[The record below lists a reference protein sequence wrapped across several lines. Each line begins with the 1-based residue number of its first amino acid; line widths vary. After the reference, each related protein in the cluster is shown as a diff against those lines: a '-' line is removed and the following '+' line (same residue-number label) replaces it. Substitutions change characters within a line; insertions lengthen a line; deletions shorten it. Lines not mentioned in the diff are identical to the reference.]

1 MADFGRLKTSM
12 FERFH
17 FEKREDR
24 PGDERL
30 NAGLVYGWI
39 VIVAVLMVAYGLEV
53 FRGYRTES
61 YFLWFSLA
69 TLTPVLIVF
78 LFYHWRPAWFY
89 LRYLALIGY
98 LIMYCF
104 VIFSGSTPLVFT
116 YVLPLLS
123 LMVLYHDIGLIL
135 LTGTAALGINVAKIA
150 IDISQNGIRAE
161 DYDEVEIR
169 FACLILCFA
178 ASAVGAKI
186 YGTIDKKNS
195 KFREDMQQMT
205 IATIRTI
212 ANTIDAKDEYTQ
224 GHSRRVSDY
233 SGSIAKELGY
243 SDSEIAD
250 IKFIAL
256 LHDIGKIGVPDSV
269 LNKPGKLTDDEYQ
282 LMKNHTVI
290 GADILKD
297 IGMIPEIDVG
307 AKYHHERYDGKGYPD
322 GLEGEEIPKISRII
336 AVADAYDAM
345 TSTRIYRNRLDPE
358 IVVEEIEK
366 GIGTQFD
373 PEAGT
378 AMLNLLREGRLIQEE
393 HYEEPK
399 EVREATE
406 LLSRVMEKQE
416 EQLANNYM
424 HDELTGAYNRN
435 YGLKL
440 LQEATRQGQGTMF
453 IFDIDQFHV
462 VNETEGYMVGDIYLQ
477 TVAKLIGS
485 FREKGI
491 VARFGADEFV
501 AVFPRVLTPE
511 HATRMAEKFREK
523 LNAKKNEQVALGK
536 LNVSIGISMIDHEK
550 EEFNV
555 VYERADKALYV
566 AKHQSEDGYYIH
578 WRGQD
583 EIDRQAKASADL
595 KALVGVL
602 KNRKRDKGGLDVDL
616 PAFTTMLNYITDVAE
631 RNHQHVR
638 LLLFTL
644 MSDQEHRVTVDET
657 ERVMTILE
665 RAILKSIRS
674 VDATTKYS
682 ATQRIVLLL
691 NMDEDQI
698 HVVTDRIMMEFYKM
712 YDKKQI
718 AIHYDSA
725 DLSNSAKQ

>member
-1 MADFGRLKTSM
+1 M
-12 FERFH
+12 FEKFH

-30 NAGLVYGWI
+30 NAGLVYGWL
-39 VIVAVLMVAYGLEV
+39 VIVLVLMTAYGIEVWRGLRTETYYITFSMITILPAVLA
-53 FRGYRTES
+53 F
-61 YFLWFSLA
+61 
-69 TLTPVLIVF
+69 VL
-78 LFYHWRPAWFY
+78 YHWRPAWFY
-89 LRYLALIGY
+89 LRYIVLIGY
-98 LIMYCF
+98 LIMYTF
-104 VIFSGSTPLVFT
+104 VMITGVTPLTFS
-116 YVLPLLS
+116 YILPLLS
-123 LMVLYHDIGLIL
+123 LMVLYHDIGLII
-135 LTGTAALGINVAKIA
+135 LTGVTALLVNAMQIYIRVSNNT
-150 IDISQNGIRAE
+150 ISE
-161 DYDEVEIR
+161 DGWAAVEIQI
-169 FACLILCFA
+169 ACITLCFV

-186 YGTIDKKNS
+186 YGMIDKRNS

-243 SDSEIAD
+243 SESEIAD

-307 AKYHHERYDGKGYPD
+307 AKHHHERYDGKGYPD
-322 GLEGEEIPKISRII
+322 GLEGDEIPKIARII

-345 TSTRIYRNRLDPE
+345 TSTRVYRNRLDPD
-358 IVVEEIEK
+358 IVMEEIEK

-378 AMLNLLREGRLIQEE
+378 AMLNLLKQGRLIQEE

-440 LQEATRQGQGTMF
+440 LQETTRQGQGTLF

-477 TVAKLIGS
+477 TVAKLIAS

-523 LNAKKNEQVALGK
+523 LNARKNEQVALGK
-536 LNVSIGISMIDHEK
+536 LNVSIGIAMIDHEK

-578 WRGQD
+578 WRGQE
-583 EIDRQAKASADL
+583 EIERQEKASADL
-595 KALVGVL
+595 RALVSVL
-602 KNRKRDKGGLDVDL
+602 KNRKRDKGGLEVDL

-644 MSDQEHRVTVDET
+644 MSEQEHRVTVDET

-691 NMDEDQI
+691 NMDEDQV

-725 DLSNSAKQ
+725 DLSNSGKE

>member
-1 MADFGRLKTSM
+1 M
-12 FERFH
+12 FERLH
-17 FEKREDR
+17 FAKREDK
-24 PGDERL
+24 PSDKSL
-30 NAGLVYGWI
+30 NAALVYGWLI
-39 VIVAVLMVAYGLEV
+39 IAGVMLVGYV
-53 FRGYRTES
+53 FES
-61 YFLWFSLA
+61 LNGEQTDSYLLYFSLVMVVPA
-69 TLTPVLIVF
+69 VVGFII
-78 LFYHWRPAWFY
+78 YHIRPLWFY
-89 LRYLALIGY
+89 LRYVVLVGY
-98 LIMYCF
+98 MIMYVF
-104 VIFSGSTPLVFT
+104 VMFTSNTTLVFT
-116 YVLPLLS
+116 YIIPMMILI
-123 LMVLYHDIGLIL
+123 VLYHDIFMVVVAGITTLLI
-135 LTGTAALGINVAKIA
+135 
-150 IDISQNGIRAE
+150 NGASIFIRATSGE
-161 DYDEVEIR
+161 INSHNVKEVEIQVALLV
-169 FACLILCFA
+169 FCIIG
-178 ASAVGAKI
+178 SIVGARI
-186 YGTIDKKNS
+186 YSIIDENNTRS
-195 KFREDMQQMT
+195 KENMQQMT
-205 IATIRTI
+205 IATIQTI

-233 SGSIAKELGY
+233 SKSIAKELGY
-243 SDSEIAD
+243 SDQEVED

-282 LMKNHTVI
+282 LMKNHTII

-297 IGMIPEIDVG
+297 IGMIHEIDVG

-322 GLEGEEIPKISRII
+322 GLEGDEIPKIARII

-345 TSTRIYRNRLDPE
+345 TSTRIYRNRLEPG
-358 IVVEEIEK
+358 IVMEEIEK
-366 GIGTQFD
+366 GLGTQFD
-373 PEAGT
+373 PEAGA
-378 AMLNLLREGRLIQEE
+378 AMLRLLREDRLISEE

-440 LQEATRQGQGTMF
+440 LQETTRQGQGTLF

-477 TVAKLIGS
+477 TVSKLIQS

-501 AVFPRVLTPE
+501 AVFPRVITPE
-511 HATRMAEKFREK
+511 HATRMAEKFRDK

-536 LNVSIGISMIDHEK
+536 LNVSIGIAMIDHEK

-566 AKHQSEDGYYIH
+566 AKHQSEDCYYIH

-583 EIDRQAKASADL
+583 EIDRQEKASADL
-595 KALVGVL
+595 RALVSVL
-602 KNRKRDKGGLDVDL
+602 KNRKRDSGGLEVDL

-644 MSDQEHRVTVDET
+644 MSDTEHKVSVDET
-657 ERVMTILE
+657 DRVMTILE

-691 NMDEDQI
+691 NMDEEQV

-725 DLSNSAKQ
+725 DLSNN

>member
-1 MADFGRLKTSM
+1 M

-30 NAGLVYGWI
+30 NAGMVYGWL
-39 VIVAVLMVAYGLEV
+39 VIVVVLMISYTIEM

-61 YFLWFSLA
+61 YLLYFSLVTVVPA
-69 TLTPVLIVF
+69 IIVF
-78 LFYHWRPAWFY
+78 LLYHWRPQWFY
-89 LRYLALIGY
+89 LRYMVLIGY
-98 LIMYCF
+98 LIMY
-104 VIFSGSTPLVFT
+104 T
-116 YVLPLLS
+116 YVMATGYSIMVFSYILPLLS
-123 LMVLYHDIGLIL
+123 LLVLYHDVGLVV
-135 LTGTAALGINVAKIA
+135 LTGIIVLVINGVQVYFR
-150 IDISQNGIRAE
+150 ISSGVINSESLSQ
-161 DYDEVEIR
+161 VEIQIG
-169 FACLILCFA
+169 CLVLCFT
-178 ASAVGAKI
+178 ASIVGAKI
-186 YGTIDKKNS
+186 YGIIDKKNA
-195 KFREDMQQMT
+195 KFREDMQEMT

-212 ANTIDAKDEYTQ
+212 ANTIDAKDEYTT

-233 SGSIAKELGY
+233 SGSIAAELGY
-243 SDSEIAD
+243 TEDQVAD

-282 LMKNHTVI
+282 LMKNHTII

-307 AKYHHERYDGKGYPD
+307 AKYHHERYDGRGYPE
-322 GLEGEEIPKISRII
+322 GLEGDEIPKIARII

-345 TSTRIYRNRLDPE
+345 TSTRIYRNRLDPS
-358 IVVEEIEK
+358 IVEEEIEK
-366 GIGTQFD
+366 GLGTQFD
-373 PEAGT
+373 PEAGS
-378 AMLNLLREGRLIQEE
+378 AMLRLLREGRLVQEE

-416 EQLANNYM
+416 EQLASNYM

-435 YGLKL
+435 YGIKL

-477 TVAKLIGS
+477 TVAKLIDS

-501 AVFPRVLTPE
+501 AVFPRVITPE

-523 LNAKKNEQVALGK
+523 LNAKKNEQVSLGK
-536 LNVSIGISMIDHEK
+536 LNVSIGIAMIDHEK

-578 WRGQD
+578 WKGAD
-583 EIDRQAKASADL
+583 EIERQKKASADL
-595 KALVGVL
+595 KSLVGVL
-602 KNRKRDKGGLDVDL
+602 KNREKSQGGLEVDL

-644 MSDQEHRVTVDET
+644 MSDQEHRVSVDET
-657 ERVMTILE
+657 DRVMTILE

-682 ATQRIVLLL
+682 STQRIVLLL
-691 NMDEDQI
+691 NMDEDQV

-718 AIHYDSA
+718 NIHYDSA
-725 DLSNSAKQ
+725 DLSNTK

>member
-1 MADFGRLKTSM
+1 M

-24 PGDERL
+24 PEYSGL
-30 NAGLVYGWI
+30 NAGLVYGWLI
-39 VIVAVLMVAYGLEV
+39 IAVVLMVAYAIEV
-53 FRGYRTES
+53 MKGERSETYLL
-61 YFLWFSLA
+61 YFSLV
-69 TLTPVLIVF
+69 TIVPVIASFIV
-78 LFYHWRPAWFY
+78 YHLRQEWFY
-89 LRYLALIGY
+89 LRYLVFGGY
-98 LIMYCF
+98 MIMYTF
-104 VIFSGSTPLVFT
+104 VMLTGNTPLVFT
-116 YVLPLLS
+116 YILPLLS
-123 LMVLYHDIGLIL
+123 LMVLYHDMLLVTITGLASIVVNIASTYIRYMDDEISL
-135 LTGTAALGINVAKIA
+135 HNSKEIEIQFAL
-150 IDISQNGIRAE
+150 
-161 DYDEVEIR
+161 
-169 FACLILCFA
+169 LILCFM
-178 ASAVGAKI
+178 ASIVGAYI
-186 YGTIDKKNS
+186 YGRIDRKNAE
-195 KFREDMQQMT
+195 FRENMQQMT

-233 SGSIAKELGY
+233 SGSIAKELGF
-243 SDSEIAD
+243 DEKKIAD

-269 LNKPGKLTDDEYQ
+269 LNKPGKLTEDEYQ

-322 GLEGEEIPKISRII
+322 GLEGEEIPKIARII

-345 TSTRIYRNRLDPE
+345 TSTRIYRNRLEPG
-358 IVVEEIEK
+358 IVMEEIEK
-366 GIGTQFD
+366 GLGTQFD
-373 PEAGT
+373 PEAGA
-378 AMLNLLREGRLIQEE
+378 AMLRLLKEGRLIQEE

-435 YGLKL
+435 YGIKL
-440 LQEATRQGQGTMF
+440 LQETTRQGQGTLF

-477 TVAKLIGS
+477 TVAKLIDS

-501 AVFPRVLTPE
+501 AVFPRVLSPE

-536 LNVSIGISMIDHEK
+536 LNVSIGIAMIDHEK

-578 WRGQD
+578 WRGAD
-583 EIDRQAKASADL
+583 EIARQEKASADL
-595 KALVGVL
+595 RALVSVL
-602 KNRKRDKGGLDVDL
+602 KNRKRDKGGLEVDL

-638 LLLFTL
+638 LVLFTL
-644 MSDQEHRVTVDET
+644 MSDQEHRVSVDET
-657 ERVMTILE
+657 DRVMTILE

-718 AIHYDSA
+718 NIHYDSA
-725 DLSNSAKQ
+725 DLSNTKN

>member
-1 MADFGRLKTSM
+1 M

-24 PGDERL
+24 PEYSGL
-30 NAGLVYGWI
+30 NAGLVYGWLI
-39 VIVAVLMVAYGLEV
+39 IAVVLMVAYAIEV
-53 FRGYRTES
+53 MKGERSETYLL
-61 YFLWFSLA
+61 YFSLV
-69 TLTPVLIVF
+69 TIVPVIASFIV
-78 LFYHWRPAWFY
+78 YHLRQEWFY
-89 LRYLALIGY
+89 LRYLVFGGY
-98 LIMYCF
+98 MIMYTF
-104 VIFSGSTPLVFT
+104 VMLTGSTPLVFT
-116 YVLPLLS
+116 YILPLLS
-123 LMVLYHDIGLIL
+123 LMVLYHDVLLVTITGLASIVVNIASTYIRYMDDEISL
-135 LTGTAALGINVAKIA
+135 HNSKEIEIQFAL
-150 IDISQNGIRAE
+150 
-161 DYDEVEIR
+161 
-169 FACLILCFA
+169 LILCFM
-178 ASAVGAKI
+178 ASIVGAYI
-186 YGTIDKKNS
+186 YGRIDRKNAE
-195 KFREDMQQMT
+195 FRENMQQMT

-233 SGSIAKELGY
+233 SGSIAKELGF
-243 SDSEIAD
+243 DEKKIAD

-269 LNKPGKLTDDEYQ
+269 LNKPGKLTEDEYQ

-322 GLEGEEIPKISRII
+322 GLEGEEIPKIARII

-345 TSTRIYRNRLDPE
+345 TSTRIYRNRLEPG
-358 IVVEEIEK
+358 IVMEEIEK
-366 GIGTQFD
+366 GLGTQFD
-373 PEAGT
+373 PEAGA
-378 AMLNLLREGRLIQEE
+378 AMLRLLKEGRLIQEE

-435 YGLKL
+435 YGIKL
-440 LQEATRQGQGTMF
+440 LQETTRQGQGTLF

-477 TVAKLIGS
+477 TVAKLIDS

-501 AVFPRVLTPE
+501 AVFPRVLSPE

-536 LNVSIGISMIDHEK
+536 LNVSIGIAMIDHEK

-578 WRGQD
+578 WRGAD
-583 EIDRQAKASADL
+583 EIARQEKASADL
-595 KALVGVL
+595 RALVSVL
-602 KNRKRDKGGLDVDL
+602 KNRKRDKGGLEVDL

-638 LLLFTL
+638 LVLFTL
-644 MSDQEHRVTVDET
+644 MSDQEHRVSVDET
-657 ERVMTILE
+657 DRVMTILE

-718 AIHYDSA
+718 NIHYDSA
-725 DLSNSAKQ
+725 DLSNTKN

>member
-1 MADFGRLKTSM
+1 M

-24 PGDERL
+24 PEYSGL
-30 NAGLVYGWI
+30 NAGLVYGWLI
-39 VIVAVLMVAYGLEV
+39 IAVVLVVAYAIEV
-53 FRGYRTES
+53 MKGERSETYLL
-61 YFLWFSLA
+61 YFSLV
-69 TLTPVLIVF
+69 TIVPVVISFIV
-78 LFYHWRPAWFY
+78 YHLRQEWFY
-89 LRYLALIGY
+89 LRYLVFGGY
-98 LIMYCF
+98 MIMYTF
-104 VIFSGSTPLVFT
+104 VMLTGNTPLVFT
-116 YVLPLLS
+116 YILPLLS
-123 LMVLYHDIGLIL
+123 LMVLYHDMLLVTITGLASIVVNIASTYIRYMDDEISL
-135 LTGTAALGINVAKIA
+135 HNSKEIEIQFAL
-150 IDISQNGIRAE
+150 
-161 DYDEVEIR
+161 
-169 FACLILCFA
+169 LILCFM
-178 ASAVGAKI
+178 ASIVGAYI
-186 YGTIDKKNS
+186 YGRIDRKNAE
-195 KFREDMQQMT
+195 FRENMQQMT

-233 SGSIAKELGY
+233 SGSIAKELGF
-243 SDSEIAD
+243 DEKKIAD

-307 AKYHHERYDGKGYPD
+307 AKYHHERYDGKGYPE
-322 GLEGEEIPKISRII
+322 GLEGEEIPKIARII

-345 TSTRIYRNRLDPE
+345 TSTRIYRNRLEPG
-358 IVVEEIEK
+358 IVMEEIEK
-366 GIGTQFD
+366 GLGTQFD
-373 PEAGT
+373 PEAGA
-378 AMLNLLREGRLIQEE
+378 AMLRLLKEGRLIQEE

-435 YGLKL
+435 YGIKL
-440 LQEATRQGQGTMF
+440 LQETTRQGQGTLF

-477 TVAKLIGS
+477 TVAKLIDS

-501 AVFPRVLTPE
+501 AVFPRVLSPE

-536 LNVSIGISMIDHEK
+536 LNVSIGIAMIDHEK

-578 WRGQD
+578 WRGAD
-583 EIDRQAKASADL
+583 EIARQEKASADL
-595 KALVGVL
+595 RALVSVL
-602 KNRKRDKGGLDVDL
+602 KNRKRDKGGLEVDL

-638 LLLFTL
+638 LVLFTL
-644 MSDQEHRVTVDET
+644 MSDQEHRVSVDET
-657 ERVMTILE
+657 DRVMTILE

-718 AIHYDSA
+718 NIHYDSA
-725 DLSNSAKQ
+725 DLSNTKN

>member
-1 MADFGRLKTSM
+1 M

-24 PGDERL
+24 PEYSGL
-30 NAGLVYGWI
+30 NAGLVYGWLI
-39 VIVAVLMVAYGLEV
+39 IAVVLMVAYAIEV
-53 FRGYRTES
+53 MKGERSETYLL
-61 YFLWFSLA
+61 YFSLV
-69 TLTPVLIVF
+69 TIVPVIASFIV
-78 LFYHWRPAWFY
+78 YHLRQEWFY
-89 LRYLALIGY
+89 LRYLVFGGY
-98 LIMYCF
+98 MIMYTF
-104 VIFSGSTPLVFT
+104 VMLTGSTPLVFT
-116 YVLPLLS
+116 YILPLLS
-123 LMVLYHDIGLIL
+123 LMVLYHDVLLVTITGLASIVVNIASTYIRYMDDEISL
-135 LTGTAALGINVAKIA
+135 HNSKEIEIQFAL
-150 IDISQNGIRAE
+150 
-161 DYDEVEIR
+161 
-169 FACLILCFA
+169 LILCFM
-178 ASAVGAKI
+178 ASIVGAYI
-186 YGTIDKKNS
+186 YGRIDRKNAE
-195 KFREDMQQMT
+195 FRENMQQMT

-233 SGSIAKELGY
+233 SGSIAKELGF
-243 SDSEIAD
+243 DEKKIAD

-269 LNKPGKLTDDEYQ
+269 LNKPGKLTEDEYQ

-322 GLEGEEIPKISRII
+322 GLEGEEIPKIARII

-345 TSTRIYRNRLDPE
+345 TSTRIYRNRLEPG
-358 IVVEEIEK
+358 IVMEEIEK
-366 GIGTQFD
+366 GLGTQFD
-373 PEAGT
+373 PEAGA
-378 AMLNLLREGRLIQEE
+378 AMLRLLKDGRLIQEE

-435 YGLKL
+435 YGIKL
-440 LQEATRQGQGTMF
+440 LQETTRQGQGTLF

-477 TVAKLIGS
+477 TVAKLIDS

-501 AVFPRVLTPE
+501 AVFPRVLSPE

-536 LNVSIGISMIDHEK
+536 LNVSIGIAMIDHEK

-578 WRGQD
+578 WRGAD
-583 EIDRQAKASADL
+583 EIARQEKASADL
-595 KALVGVL
+595 RALVSVL
-602 KNRKRDKGGLDVDL
+602 KNRKRDKGGLEVDL

-638 LLLFTL
+638 LVLFTL
-644 MSDQEHRVTVDET
+644 MSDQEHRVSVDET
-657 ERVMTILE
+657 DRVMTILE

-718 AIHYDSA
+718 NIHYDSA
-725 DLSNSAKQ
+725 DLSNTKN

>member
-1 MADFGRLKTSM
+1 M

-24 PGDERL
+24 PEYSGL
-30 NAGLVYGWI
+30 NAGLVYGWLI
-39 VIVAVLMVAYGLEV
+39 IAVVLMVAYAIEV
-53 FRGYRTES
+53 MKGERSETYLL
-61 YFLWFSLA
+61 YFSLV
-69 TLTPVLIVF
+69 TIVPVIASFIV
-78 LFYHWRPAWFY
+78 YHLRQEWFY
-89 LRYLALIGY
+89 LRYLVFGGY
-98 LIMYCF
+98 MIMYTF
-104 VIFSGSTPLVFT
+104 VMLTGNTPLVFT
-116 YVLPLLS
+116 YILPLLS
-123 LMVLYHDIGLIL
+123 LMVLYHDMLLVTITGLASIVVNIASTYIRYMDDEISL
-135 LTGTAALGINVAKIA
+135 HNSKEIEIQFAL
-150 IDISQNGIRAE
+150 
-161 DYDEVEIR
+161 
-169 FACLILCFA
+169 LILCFM
-178 ASAVGAKI
+178 ASIVGAYI
-186 YGTIDKKNS
+186 YGRIDRKNAE
-195 KFREDMQQMT
+195 FRENMQQMT

-233 SGSIAKELGY
+233 SGSIAKELGF
-243 SDSEIAD
+243 DEKKIAD

-269 LNKPGKLTDDEYQ
+269 LNKPGKLTEDEYQ

-307 AKYHHERYDGKGYPD
+307 AHYHHERYDGKGYPD
-322 GLEGEEIPKISRII
+322 GLEGEEIPKIARII

-345 TSTRIYRNRLDPE
+345 TSTRIYRNRLEPG
-358 IVVEEIEK
+358 IVMEEIEK
-366 GIGTQFD
+366 GLGTQFD
-373 PEAGT
+373 PEAGA
-378 AMLNLLREGRLIQEE
+378 AMLRLLKEGRLIQEE

-435 YGLKL
+435 YGIKL
-440 LQEATRQGQGTMF
+440 LQETTRQGQGTLF

-477 TVAKLIGS
+477 TVAKLIDS

-501 AVFPRVLTPE
+501 AVFPRVLSPE

-536 LNVSIGISMIDHEK
+536 LNVSIGIAMIDHEK

-578 WRGQD
+578 WRGAD
-583 EIDRQAKASADL
+583 EIARQEKASADL
-595 KALVGVL
+595 RALVSVL
-602 KNRKRDKGGLDVDL
+602 KNRKRDKGGLEVDL

-638 LLLFTL
+638 LVLFTL
-644 MSDQEHRVTVDET
+644 MSDQEHRVSVDET
-657 ERVMTILE
+657 DRVMTILE

-718 AIHYDSA
+718 NIHYDSA
-725 DLSNSAKQ
+725 DLSNTKN

>member
-1 MADFGRLKTSM
+1 M

-24 PGDERL
+24 PEYSGL
-30 NAGLVYGWI
+30 NAGLVYGWLI
-39 VIVAVLMVAYGLEV
+39 IAVVLMVAYAIEV
-53 FRGYRTES
+53 MKGERSETYLL
-61 YFLWFSLA
+61 YFSLV
-69 TLTPVLIVF
+69 TIVPVIASFIV
-78 LFYHWRPAWFY
+78 YHLRQEWFY
-89 LRYLALIGY
+89 LRYLVFGGY
-98 LIMYCF
+98 MIMYTF
-104 VIFSGSTPLVFT
+104 VMLTGSTPLVFT
-116 YVLPLLS
+116 YILPLLS
-123 LMVLYHDIGLIL
+123 LMVLYHDMLLVTITGLASIVVNIASTYIRYMDDEISL
-135 LTGTAALGINVAKIA
+135 HNSKEIEIQFAL
-150 IDISQNGIRAE
+150 
-161 DYDEVEIR
+161 
-169 FACLILCFA
+169 LILCFM
-178 ASAVGAKI
+178 ASIVGAYI
-186 YGTIDKKNS
+186 YGRIDRKNAE
-195 KFREDMQQMT
+195 FRENMQQMT

-233 SGSIAKELGY
+233 SGSIAKELGF
-243 SDSEIAD
+243 DEKKIAD

-269 LNKPGKLTDDEYQ
+269 LNKPGKLTEDEYQ

-322 GLEGEEIPKISRII
+322 GLEGEEIPKIARII

-345 TSTRIYRNRLDPE
+345 TSTRIYRNRLEPG
-358 IVVEEIEK
+358 IVMEEIEK
-366 GIGTQFD
+366 GLGTQFD
-373 PEAGT
+373 PEAGA
-378 AMLNLLREGRLIQEE
+378 AMLRLLKEGRLIQEE

-435 YGLKL
+435 YGIKL
-440 LQEATRQGQGTMF
+440 LQETTRQGQGTLF

-477 TVAKLIGS
+477 TVAKLIDS

-501 AVFPRVLTPE
+501 AVFPRVLSPE

-536 LNVSIGISMIDHEK
+536 LNVSIGIAMIDHEK

-578 WRGQD
+578 WRGAD
-583 EIDRQAKASADL
+583 EIARQEKASADL
-595 KALVGVL
+595 RALVSVL
-602 KNRKRDKGGLDVDL
+602 KNRKRDKGGLEVDL

-638 LLLFTL
+638 LVLFTL
-644 MSDQEHRVTVDET
+644 MSDQEHRVSVDET
-657 ERVMTILE
+657 DRVMTILE

-718 AIHYDSA
+718 NIHYDSA
-725 DLSNSAKQ
+725 DLSNTKN

>member
-1 MADFGRLKTSM
+1 M

-24 PGDERL
+24 PEYSGL
-30 NAGLVYGWI
+30 NAGLVYGWLII
-39 VIVAVLMVAYGLEV
+39 VVVLMVAYAIEV
-53 FRGYRTES
+53 MKGERSETYLL
-61 YFLWFSLA
+61 YFSLV
-69 TLTPVLIVF
+69 TIVPVIASFIV
-78 LFYHWRPAWFY
+78 YHLRQEWFY
-89 LRYLALIGY
+89 LRYLVFGGY
-98 LIMYCF
+98 MIMYTF
-104 VIFSGSTPLVFT
+104 VMLTGSTPLVFT
-116 YVLPLLS
+116 YILPLLS
-123 LMVLYHDIGLIL
+123 LMVLYHDVLLVTITGLASIVVNIASTYIRYMDDEISL
-135 LTGTAALGINVAKIA
+135 HNSKEIEIQFAL
-150 IDISQNGIRAE
+150 
-161 DYDEVEIR
+161 
-169 FACLILCFA
+169 LILCFM
-178 ASAVGAKI
+178 ASIVGAYI
-186 YGTIDKKNS
+186 YGRIDRKNAE
-195 KFREDMQQMT
+195 FRENMQQMT

-233 SGSIAKELGY
+233 SGSIAKELGF
-243 SDSEIAD
+243 DEKKIAD

-269 LNKPGKLTDDEYQ
+269 LNKPGKLTEDEYQ

-322 GLEGEEIPKISRII
+322 GLEGEEIPKIARII

-345 TSTRIYRNRLDPE
+345 TSTRIYRNRLEPG
-358 IVVEEIEK
+358 IVMEEIEK
-366 GIGTQFD
+366 GLGTQFD
-373 PEAGT
+373 PEAGA
-378 AMLNLLREGRLIQEE
+378 AMLRLLKEGRLIQEE

-435 YGLKL
+435 YGIKL
-440 LQEATRQGQGTMF
+440 LQETTRQGQGTLF

-477 TVAKLIGS
+477 TVAKLIDS

-501 AVFPRVLTPE
+501 AVFPRVLSPE

-536 LNVSIGISMIDHEK
+536 LNVSIGIAMIDHEK

-578 WRGQD
+578 WRGAD
-583 EIDRQAKASADL
+583 EIARQEKASADL
-595 KALVGVL
+595 RALVSVL
-602 KNRKRDKGGLDVDL
+602 KNRKRDKGGLEVDL

-638 LLLFTL
+638 LVLFTL
-644 MSDQEHRVTVDET
+644 MSDQEHRVSVDET
-657 ERVMTILE
+657 DRVMTILE

-718 AIHYDSA
+718 NIHYDSA
-725 DLSNSAKQ
+725 DLSNTKN